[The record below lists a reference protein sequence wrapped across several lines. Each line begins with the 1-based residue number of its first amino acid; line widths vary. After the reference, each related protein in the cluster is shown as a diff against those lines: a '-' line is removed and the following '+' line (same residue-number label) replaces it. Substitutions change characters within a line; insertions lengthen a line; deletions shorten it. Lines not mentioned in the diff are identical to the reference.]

1 MTEAEKFIMEINNGF
16 KSIREEM
23 SRGFMQAA
31 KDTAKIQSDL
41 ATVIERVN
49 TVREDQKE
57 LEGKVKEMNNIEKD
71 VERNTQFRKNI
82 VKAFWIALGV
92 IITALTL
99 ASLSGLSEYI
109 SSQ

>member
-41 ATVIERVN
+41 AARIE
-49 TVREDQKE
+49 T
-57 LEGKVKEMNNIEKD
+57 
-71 VERNTQFRKNI
+71 
-82 VKAFWIALGV
+82 
-92 IITALTL
+92 
-99 ASLSGLSEYI
+99 
-109 SSQ
+109 